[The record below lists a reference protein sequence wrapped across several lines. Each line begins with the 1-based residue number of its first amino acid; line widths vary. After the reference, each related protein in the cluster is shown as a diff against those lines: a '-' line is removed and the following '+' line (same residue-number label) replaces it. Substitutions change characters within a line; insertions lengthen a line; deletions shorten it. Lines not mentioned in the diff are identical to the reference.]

1 MGTGRPG
8 LVSVGLVSVGLV
20 CAGLVCAG
28 RARVVAARPDRGT
41 YADLTRAAAAGLAG
55 FMAVQ
60 VSGLRATEAVGVP
73 AVRVITQVVID
84 MSPVAAVCGAVITG
98 FPHIAIPNVKV
109 ISFAAHASSLVA
121 RRSRLTG
128 MRPLSER
135 RVRQSGAPTEVKRYL
150 LGRMSTG

>member
-8 LVSVGLVSVGLV
+8 LVSVGLVSV
-20 CAGLVCAG
+20 GLVCAG

-60 VSGLRATEAVGVP
+60 VPGLRATEAVGVP

-98 FPHIAIPNVKV
+98 LPRIAIPNVKV

-128 MRPLSER
+128 MRPLPER
-135 RVRQSGAPTEVKRYL
+135 DRK
-150 LGRMSTG
+150 ST